1 MRRDAALTVAAGLF
15 LAACSGGGP
24 AAESKGGEKKEAVT
38 YFKPD
43 PATAGKV
50 SGKIAF
56 TGKKPVRKRI
66 TIDDDDCNKTRTGP
80 LFSEEVVIN
89 DNGTLA
95 NVLIYVKTGLE
106 GKTFEPATAAIRF
119 DQKGCS
125 FQPHV
130 VALRAKQPLEIN
142 NSDQVTHNI
151 HPIPRENREWN
162 QGQPG
167 GSPPIQREFTKPEV
181 GIPVKC
187 NVHAWMRSYIHVIDH
202 PYFAVS
208 SGEGTFEIAN
218 LPPGEY
224 TIEAWHEKLG
234 QQTAKVTVAAS
245 GAATAD
251 FSFSGAAN

>member
-1 MRRDAALTVAAGLF
+1 MRPGAALATAACLM

-24 AAESKGGEKKEAVT
+24 AAEKKGEEKKAPMA

-43 PATAGKV
+43 PATAGKI

-56 TGKKPVRKRI
+56 AGKKPVRKRI
-66 TIDDDDCNKTRTGP
+66 TVDDDDCNKTRSGP
-80 LFSEEVVIN
+80 LFAEDIVVS
-89 DNGTLA
+89 DKGSLA
-95 NVLIYVKTGLE
+95 NVLIYVKSGLE
-106 GKTFEPATAAIRF
+106 GKTFEPAAAAVRF

-130 VALRAKQPLEIN
+130 IALRAKQPLEIN

-208 SGEGTFEIAN
+208 SEEGTFEIAN

-234 QQTAKVTVAAS
+234 QKTAKVTVAAS
-245 GAATAD
+245 GAVTAD
-251 FSFSGAAN
+251 FTFQGE

>member
-1 MRRDAALTVAAGLF
+1 MRRHTALAAAAGLM
-15 LAACSGGGP
+15 LAACTGGGP
-24 AAESKGGEKKEAVT
+24 SEKKSEEKKAPLA

-66 TIDDDDCNKTRTGP
+66 TVDDDDCNKTRTGP
-80 LFSEEVVIN
+80 LFAEDVVVS
-89 DNGTLA
+89 DKGSLA
-95 NVLIYVKTGLE
+95 NVLIYVKSGLE
-106 GKTFEPATAAIRF
+106 GKTFEPATAAVRF

-130 VALRAKQPLEIN
+130 VALRAKQPMEIN

-151 HPIPRENREWN
+151 HPMPKENREWN

-167 GSPPIQREFTKPEV
+167 GSAPIQREFTKPEV

-208 SGEGTFEIAN
+208 SEEGAFEIAN

-234 QQTAKVTVAAS
+234 QKTAKVTVAAS

-251 FSFSGAAN
+251 FSFQGE